1 VQVLPHSVGFNNS
14 ILTSAAETGMTAYDV
29 TAKPTNSLLTNNAV
43 VTVGR

>member
-1 VQVLPHSVGFNNS
+1 
-14 ILTSAAETGMTAYDV
+14 MTAYDV